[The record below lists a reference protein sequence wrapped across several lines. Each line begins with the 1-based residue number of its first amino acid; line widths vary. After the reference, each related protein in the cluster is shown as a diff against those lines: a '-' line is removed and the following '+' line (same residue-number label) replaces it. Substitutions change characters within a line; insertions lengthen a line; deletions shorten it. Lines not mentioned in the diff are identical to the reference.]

1 MSQQQVQKEPPSAT
15 PSART
20 MMVAIDGSR
29 LSECALNCA
38 LKLRKHNEK
47 LILYH
52 VYDSTK
58 PEKLLSNYHGPDF
71 LVTEL
76 VSKLIAAKIK
86 SFQIITEDRGNN
98 DNNRSTSEMILD
110 KCREQQAAVLVGKSH
125 TIYNIYIYTILYI
138 DVHHTYS
145 INVSPFFFC
154 FPFLYISLHS
164 QLVSLDAKDRPCGDK
179 VVTQTTRLKKR
190 TTLLL

>member
-58 PEKLLSNYHGPDF
+58 PETLLSNYHGPDF

-125 TIYNIYIYTILYI
+125 TIFFYYNGLFCYYICDTIYNIYIYNIIY
-138 DVHHTYS
+138 
-145 INVSPFFFC
+145 
-154 FPFLYISLHS
+154 
-164 QLVSLDAKDRPCGDK
+164 
-179 VVTQTTRLKKR
+179 
-190 TTLLL
+190 